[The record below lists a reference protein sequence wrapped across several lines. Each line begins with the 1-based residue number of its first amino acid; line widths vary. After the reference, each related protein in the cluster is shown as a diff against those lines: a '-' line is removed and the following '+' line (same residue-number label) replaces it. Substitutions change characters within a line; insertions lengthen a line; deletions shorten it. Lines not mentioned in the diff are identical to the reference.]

1 MKKDSCAG
9 YNSVLSSTASV
20 GENCYFEVCSVHSSA
35 KIGNNVVLSCLKI
48 GGRLCLFLSKPIWH
62 LLFSI
67 SFTENVEIVA
77 SFNEV

>member
-1 MKKDSCAG
+1 MIIGRTVFFVFQIQRKEICFVL
-9 YNSVLSSTASV
+9 NS
-20 GENCYFEVCSVHSSA
+20 E
-35 KIGNNVVLSCLKI
+35 CLKI